1 MCFLIANY
9 KCKCVF
15 YTRVLELEYMNE
27 VVNTKQYKQ

>member
-15 YTRVLELEYMNE
+15 YTRVLRVYEWSSEHKT
-27 VVNTKQYKQ
+27 VQTVK